1 MLVYYKLK
9 GELVS
14 KNDFLKW
21 CVIYESLEKKYVY
34 FVLVGCLDF
43 VSEGVLFLSDSKVV
57 VSVLMYVNLEKEY
70 FVKI

>member
-21 CVIYESLEKKYVY
+21 RVIYESLEKKYVY

>member
-14 KNDFLKW
+14 KVDFLKW
-21 CVIYESLEKKYVY
+21 RVIYESLEKKYVY
-34 FVLVGCLDF
+34 FAFVGCLDF
-43 VSEGVLFLSDSKVV
+43 VSEGVLLLSDSKVV